1 MNRENS
7 QIIAFDTP
15 GLVTQSEIKKHR
27 LTPEFIS
34 ACRHS
39 IQNASLIGVVHDAAN
54 RYTRH
59 QIHPMILELLEEFEK
74 KPSFLVLNK
83 VDRIKSKR
91 ILLDLASRLTC
102 DNISLEKI
110 HTKVSK
116 MSDGEVDESEKQDRP
131 RKKRDGWPNFKS
143 VFMVSALNGDGV
155 EDVLN
160 FIESQAQEAPWEFR
174 KNEITDQTPTMVIQE
189 FVRARLLD
197 YLPQEI
203 PYLLNSE
210 LEYFDNSSNK
220 IFASVI
226 VTCPTERIE
235 RLVCGS
241 GDGKLRQIT
250 DRITSDLIQ
259 HFKCPVKLTVNTVV
273 IKPSESKK

>member
-15 GLVTQSEIKKHR
+15 GLVSQSEVKKHR
-27 LTPEFIS
+27 LNPDFMS

-39 IQNASLIGVVHDAAN
+39 IQNSSVIGVVHDAAN
-54 RYTRH
+54 SYTRH
-59 QIHPMILELLEEFEK
+59 RLHPMLLELLEEFSK

-102 DNISLEKI
+102 ENISLEKI
-110 HTKVSK
+110 ETKLK
-116 MSDGEVDESEKQDRP
+116 KIEAEQNEIEEKPKHRQ
-131 RKKRDGWPNFKS
+131 KRDGWPNFNA
-143 VFMVSALNGDGV
+143 VFMVSALNGDGI
-155 EDVLN
+155 EEVLT
-160 FIESQAQEAPWEFR
+160 FVESQAQDAPWEF
-174 KNEITDQTPTMVIQE
+174 KNNEKTDQKPATVIEE

-203 PYLLNSE
+203 PYLLNSQ
-210 LEYFDNSSNK
+210 LEYFDDAGSK

-226 VTCPTERIE
+226 VTCPSERIE
-235 RLVCGS
+235 KLVCGM

-259 HFKCPVKLTVNTVV
+259 HFKCPVTLTVNTVV
-273 IKPSESKK
+273 IKNEK

>member
-7 QIIAFDTP
+7 QIITFDTP
-15 GLVTQSEIKKHR
+15 GLVSKSEEVKKHR
-27 LTPEFIS
+27 LSSDFMS

-39 IQNASLIGVVHDAAN
+39 IQNSSVIGVVHDAAN
-54 RYTRH
+54 TYTRH
-59 QIHPMILELLEEFEK
+59 CIHPIILDLLEEFSK

-102 DNISLEKI
+102 ENLSLKKKETKSENKI
-110 HTKVSK
+110 ET
-116 MSDGEVDESEKQDRP
+116 EQDEIENKPKRQVV
-131 RKKRDGWPNFKS
+131 KRDGWPNFKA
-143 VFMVSALNGDGV
+143 VFMVSALTGDGI
-155 EDVLN
+155 EEVLN
-160 FIESQAQEAPWEFR
+160 FVESQAQDAPWEF
-174 KNEITDQTPTMVIQE
+174 KNNEKTDQTPTKIIEE

-203 PYLLNSE
+203 PYLLNSQ
-210 LEYFDNSSNK
+210 LEYFDDTGSK

-226 VTCPTERIE
+226 VTCPSERIE
-235 RLVCGS
+235 KLVCGM

-259 HFKCPVKLTVNTVV
+259 YFKCPVTLTVNTVV
-273 IKPSESKK
+273 IKNEK